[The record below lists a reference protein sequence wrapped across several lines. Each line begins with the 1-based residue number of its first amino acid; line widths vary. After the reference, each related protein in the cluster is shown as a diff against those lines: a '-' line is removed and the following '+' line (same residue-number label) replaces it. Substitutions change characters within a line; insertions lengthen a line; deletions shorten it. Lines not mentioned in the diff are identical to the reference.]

1 MYIEFR
7 LPMGAGGAAAGTA
20 LAQINVDIDNWIRNN
35 NIQTYKTK
43 IHKYTY
49 RLCLGSDRDYTHF
62 ALTWDPL
69 YTVSR
74 NFEFKNPK

>member
-7 LPMGAGGAAAGTA
+7 LPSGAGGAAAGTA
-20 LAQINVDIDNWIRNN
+20 LAHINIDIDIWVRKF
-35 NIQTYKTK
+35 NILYHKTK

-49 RLCLGSDRDYTHF
+49 RLCLKNEQAYSHF
-62 ALTWDPL
+62 ALTWDPK
-69 YTVSR
+69 YAVSR

>member
-20 LAQINVDIDNWIRNN
+20 LAQINIDIDNWVRNN
-35 NIQTYKTK
+35 NIQIYKTK

-49 RLCLGSDRDYTHF
+49 RLCLTGDKDYTHF

-69 YTVSR
+69 YPASR

>member
-7 LPMGAGGAAAGTA
+7 LPMGAGGAAAHVA
-20 LAQINVDIDNWIRNN
+20 LNQINIDIDNWARNN

-49 RLCLGSDRDYTHF
+49 RLCLRSDKDYTHF
-62 ALTWDPL
+62 ALTWDPM
-69 YTVSR
+69 YNISR
-74 NFEFKNPK
+74 NFEFKQPK